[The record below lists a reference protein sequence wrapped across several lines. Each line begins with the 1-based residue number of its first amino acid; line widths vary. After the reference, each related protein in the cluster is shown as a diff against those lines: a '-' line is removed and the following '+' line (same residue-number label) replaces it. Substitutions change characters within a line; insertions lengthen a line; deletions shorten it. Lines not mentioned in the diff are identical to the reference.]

1 MSAPS
6 SGLLRVPFVRRCALQ
21 LADGSR
27 TSFFMV
33 NINVLGAYLARDD
46 LTVAGDDP
54 HASLPRPGDRVVLRL
69 ALPGR
74 QGEIEIGCLV
84 SWHNP
89 RQQHPVHSL
98 PPGFGVRFVA
108 LSTETGRLIEDL
120 VRDYVARRTRQ

>member
-27 TSFFMV
+27 CSFFMV

-46 LTVAGDDP
+46 LTVTGDGP
-54 HASLPRPGDRVVLRL
+54 SASLPQPGDRVLLRL

-74 QGEIEIGCLV
+74 QGETEIGCLV
-84 SWHNP
+84 SWQNM

-98 PPGFGVRFVA
+98 PPGFGVRFVE
-108 LSTETGRLIEDL
+108 LSAETGRLIEHL
-120 VRDYVARRTRQ
+120 VRAYVARRSR